1 MSKKSLTLVAI
12 IFSFFSFGCAA
23 KDSPIDFKFID
34 DYLVAWDQFAKG
46 QNDLMPQLK
55 TNKHEFSHQLATALN
70 QGDKRAPSRL
80 VFYAVVQV
88 GGFIPYESELG
99 KACEKVVGKEV
110 TVFESKK
117 GERSYFAGDLFFWWE
132 KKQGDFERFPLY
144 DEWRQ
149 RDFVKKSVIRLY
161 ESATKQRP

>member
-1 MSKKSLTLVAI
+1 M

-34 DYLVAWDQFAKG
+34 DYLVAWDQFAQG
-46 QNDLMPQLK
+46 HNDLIPQLK
-55 TNKHEFSHQLATALN
+55 TNKQEFKTQLAAALN

-99 KACEKVVGKEV
+99 KACEKMVGKEV
-110 TVFESKK
+110 AVFESKK
-117 GERSYFAGDLFFWWE
+117 GDRSYFAGDLYFWWG
-132 KKQGDFERFPLY
+132 KKQGDFDKFPLY
-144 DEWRQ
+144 EEWRQ
-149 RDFVKKSVIRLY
+149 RDFVKKTVIPMY
-161 ESATKQRP
+161 ESATKKR